1 MCSGE
6 CACGVVPFQGVFT
19 EIIHRISQVSDIGG
33 VSGDI
38 GGVGRHVIVGGF
50 QLRTVDGVGAGIREF
65 ASGDIG
71 DFVGGVSAVCS
82 GECACGVVPF
92 QGVFT
97 EIIHRISQVSD
108 IGGVSGDIGGVG
120 RHVIVGGFQLRTVDG
135 VGAGIREFASGD
147 VGDFVGGV
155 SAVCSGECA
164 CGVVPFQGVF
174 TEIIHRI
181 SQVSDIGGVSGDI
194 GGVGRH
200 VIVGGFQLRT
210 VDGVGAG
217 IREFASGD
225 IGDFAGDVGA
235 VCGAERGAV
244 PQQSILLQVVQ
255 LRAVYYIGA
264 GCRNRTFS
272 NISDFTGG
280 I

>member
-1 MCSGE
+1 MRGAE
-6 CACGVVPFQGVFT
+6 CASSFVPQQGIIT
-19 EIIHRISQVSDIGG
+19 ETVNSVSQVGDIGG

-135 VGAGIREFASGD
+135 VGAGVREL
-147 VGDFVGGV
+147 
-155 SAVCSGECA
+155 
-164 CGVVPFQGVF
+164 
-174 TEIIHRI
+174 T
-181 SQVSDIGGVSGDI
+181 
-194 GGVGRH
+194 
-200 VIVGGFQLRT
+200 
-210 VDGVGAG
+210 
-217 IREFASGD
+217 SGD

>member
-19 EIIHRISQVSDIGG
+19 EVSHRISQVSDTGG
-33 VSGDI
+33 VAS
-38 GGVGRHVIVGGF
+38 H
-50 QLRTVDGVGAGIREF
+50 F
-65 ASGDIG
+65 ARQVSD
-71 DFVGGVSAVCS
+71 VGGVCRHIVL
-82 GECACGVVPF
+82 
-92 QGVFT
+92 
-97 EIIHRISQVSD
+97 
-108 IGGVSGDIGGVG
+108 G
-120 RHVIVGGFQLRTVDG
+120 R
-135 VGAGIREFASGD
+135 
-147 VGDFVGGV
+147 
-155 SAVCSGECA
+155 
-164 CGVVPFQGVF
+164 
-174 TEIIHRI
+174 
-181 SQVSDIGGVSGDI
+181 
-194 GGVGRH
+194 
-200 VIVGGFQLRT
+200 FQLRT

-272 NISDFTGG
+272 NISDFVGG
-280 I
+280 ICTVIGAERPRGFIPL

>member
-1 MCSGE
+1 MRGAE
-6 CACGVVPFQGVFT
+6 CASRFVPQQGIIT
-19 EIIHRISQVSDIGG
+19 ETVNSVSQVGDIGG

-50 QLRTVDGVGAGIREF
+50 QLGAVDGVGAASSQV
-65 ASGDIG
+65 ASGDVS

-97 EIIHRISQVSD
+97 EIIHRISQVGD
-108 IGGVSGDIGGVG
+108 TGGVAS
-120 RHVIVGGFQLRTVDG
+120 H
-135 VGAGIREFASGD
+135 FARQVSD
-147 VGDFVGGV
+147 VGGV
-155 SAVCSGECA
+155 CRHIVL
-164 CGVVPFQGVF
+164 
-174 TEIIHRI
+174 
-181 SQVSDIGGVSGDI
+181 
-194 GGVGRH
+194 GR
-200 VIVGGFQLRT
+200 FQLRT

>member
-1 MCSGE
+1 MRGAE
-6 CACGVVPFQGVFT
+6 CASSFVPQQGIIT
-19 EIIHRISQVSDIGG
+19 ETVNSVSQVGDIGG

-97 EIIHRISQVSD
+97 EIIHRISQVGD
-108 IGGVSGDIGGVG
+108 TGGVASHFARQVSDVGGVCRHIVLG
-120 RHVIVGGFQLRTVDG
+120 RFQLRTVDG
-135 VGAGIREFASGD
+135 VGAGVREL
-147 VGDFVGGV
+147 
-155 SAVCSGECA
+155 
-164 CGVVPFQGVF
+164 
-174 TEIIHRI
+174 T
-181 SQVSDIGGVSGDI
+181 
-194 GGVGRH
+194 
-200 VIVGGFQLRT
+200 
-210 VDGVGAG
+210 
-217 IREFASGD
+217 SGD